1 MTTRKG
7 TSDAVGHD
15 HFPGTVT
22 LIVSGVFVLWMVIPD
37 DPLRLAS
44 WDVLL
49 ISGILAL
56 ILGLRQARQVSV
68 KFDHTLRRL
77 MHRGTLQGSPEA
89 HQQMRRRLEASV
101 RGWTRG
107 VAWGGAVAIFGAFVI
122 VMLWAHSMAKLPLA
136 IFETYWAYVAGWQL
150 GRMVAYGFL
159 GTLSRKAGLS
169 VRVIPGHLD
178 GAAGLKPL
186 GDFFFFQSMV
196 TAIVALYLAI
206 WWLLIPIWPR
216 DYSSWRGPYVGLL
229 AVSVVVEV
237 LAFFAPM
244 WFFHVAMRKEKEQ
257 LLQTA
262 DELSEQVAALEVEL
276 ARPSQSQPRNEL
288 QERLSL
294 MTKQYWA
301 IEQMPTWPVDYKTK
315 KHFTVSNAALVLPLL
330 SEAAGLAGPWQHIID
345 TLGKIFG
352 QT

>member
-1 MTTRKG
+1 
-7 TSDAVGHD
+7 
-15 HFPGTVT
+15 
-22 LIVSGVFVLWMVIPD
+22 
-37 DPLRLAS
+37 
-44 WDVLL
+44 
-49 ISGILAL
+49 
-56 ILGLRQARQVSV
+56 
-68 KFDHTLRRL
+68 
-77 MHRGTLQGSPEA
+77 
-89 HQQMRRRLEASV
+89 
-101 RGWTRG
+101 
-107 VAWGGAVAIFGAFVI
+107 
-122 VMLWAHSMAKLPLA
+122 
-136 IFETYWAYVAGWQL
+136 
-150 GRMVAYGFL
+150 
-159 GTLSRKAGLS
+159 
-169 VRVIPGHLD
+169 
-178 GAAGLKPL
+178 
-186 GDFFFFQSMV
+186 MV